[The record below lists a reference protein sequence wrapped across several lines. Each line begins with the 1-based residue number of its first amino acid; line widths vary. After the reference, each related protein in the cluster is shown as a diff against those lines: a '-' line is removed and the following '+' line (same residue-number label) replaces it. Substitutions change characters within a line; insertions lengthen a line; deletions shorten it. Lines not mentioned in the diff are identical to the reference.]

1 MLSIDGAVREA
12 FLTRGVYCILIRRKD
27 VRIHHAPADKEDEY
41 FRGADCDSHGQGT
54 RRYVCRFLFA
64 FGTMVTIGLVYA
76 HYGFLPDENG
86 SLLNLIFPY
95 SASLPTK
102 STNRDPPPSAS

>member
-1 MLSIDGAVREA
+1 VR
-12 FLTRGVYCILIRRKD
+12 K
-27 VRIHHAPADKEDEY
+27 HHAPADKEDEY

-76 HYGFLPDENG
+76 HYGFLLDENG
-86 SLLNLIFPY
+86 TVCCKALPPMKFNPLKLNHIIQIKPY
-95 SASLPTK
+95 VCIPAAS
-102 STNRDPPPSAS
+102 